1 MKKILILLVLLI
13 STVVVNAQT
22 KIQETSILIPN
33 TFGSI
38 TSPTAAASIYKI
50 TNATAGYTLT
60 KASMNNGSKQD
71 FVIKLDSV
79 SGNHTNVAVAVYGQ
93 KSALK
98 GDWTQI
104 GPTVKRNSTTN
115 DVVIFISIAMFV

>member
-38 TSPTAAASIYKI
+38 TSPTAAASI
-50 TNATAGYTLT
+50 
-60 KASMNNGSKQD
+60 
-71 FVIKLDSV
+71 
-79 SGNHTNVAVAVYGQ
+79 
-93 KSALK
+93 
-98 GDWTQI
+98 
-104 GPTVKRNSTTN
+104 
-115 DVVIFISIAMFV
+115 